1 MEELRQT
8 NEKGQTL
15 IEVLVALTAA
25 IVVIYA
31 IATAVISA
39 LSNAQFSKSQGI
51 ATQYAQEGI
60 EIMRQIRDSD
70 WSRFYS
76 YKQTDSTIYYC
87 LNKNAKD
94 VTENGSACSPNVDSF
109 IREVQIQ
116 KNSSDCTQPLQI
128 TNAAKVTVIVYWS
141 DGKCTNTNN
150 LYCHNVRLSSCF
162 SDFQVVATP
171 GENPTPTP

>member
-25 IVVIYA
+25 VAVIYA

-39 LSNAQFSKSQGI
+39 LNNAQFSKSQGV

-70 WSRFYS
+70 WTRFSS
-76 YKQTDSTIYYC
+76 YNQTDTNNYYC
-87 LNKNAKD
+87 LDKNSKD
-94 VTENGSACSPNVDSF
+94 ISLKGSTCTPNVDSF
-109 IREVQIQ
+109 VREVQIQ
-116 KNSSDCTQPLQI
+116 KNSSDCTQPSQI

-141 DGKCTNTNN
+141 DGKCTNANN

-171 GENPTPTP
+171 GQNPTPTP